1 MQKVSK
7 FTICLIQDGVQK
19 KSGLSYT
26 CSFDTV
32 LLETAAG
39 CTAAVSA
46 VKRTKKIV

>member
-1 MQKVSK
+1 VK
-7 FTICLIQDGVQK
+7 K

-26 CSFDTV
+26 CSFDTA

-46 VKRTKKIV
+46 VKQTKNCMKKSTKC

>member
-1 MQKVSK
+1 VK
-7 FTICLIQDGVQK
+7 K

-46 VKRTKKIV
+46 IKQTKKTV

>member
-1 MQKVSK
+1 VK
-7 FTICLIQDGVQK
+7 K

-46 VKRTKKIV
+46 VKQNPQNFVVRGCKYTF